1 VLAVFVAL
9 PVTGRTG
16 YYYWRAAYYCEGL
29 LTTPQRL
36 LRDAQLLAFQPCCVD
51 YCKRAPWIESTSVR
65 PAHLRM
71 VHVRAGSLGRGAMT
85 VTVCLVSSSD

>member
-36 LRDAQLLAFQPCCVD
+36 LRDAQLLAFQPLL
-51 YCKRAPWIESTSVR
+51 RGLLQTR
-65 PAHLRM
+65 PL
-71 VHVRAGSLGRGAMT
+71 
-85 VTVCLVSSSD
+85 D